1 MKRSELLAV
10 HDDAATIRPANL
22 SISGY
27 TDRPKTPAASRRV
40 SIVVVVVVLIDYGET
55 VLVAGR

>member
-1 MKRSELLAV
+1 M